1 MKRYKNN
8 SSFYDEANVDKNYSS
23 SDPLKT
29 SMDPYIVRIFNEMDY
44 GVNLDSGVL
53 FINSDIEDFVFYEVV
68 GKINVILQ
76 YRKHMNLDET
86 APVTIVI
93 NSGGGNAYTALAI
106 IDYIR
111 GLSVKVNTI
120 ARGRAMSAAALI
132 LTCGTGTRAASKN
145 STIMFHEISSDF
157 FGKSSDVKQSVKHL
171 QVLEESF
178 FILLEETTKKD
189 KTWWKDNCIKDTYF
203 TPKEAFELGIIDSI
217 L

>member
-8 SSFYDEANVDKNYSS
+8 SSFYDDSVLNKP
-23 SDPLKT
+23 SDIMDQSKV
-29 SMDPYIVRIFNEMDY
+29 SMDPYITRIFNEMDC
-44 GVNLDSGVL
+44 GINLDSGVL

-68 GKINVILQ
+68 AKINMIMQ
-76 YRKHMNLDET
+76 YRKHVNIDET
-86 APVTIVI
+86 LPISIVI

-106 IDYIR
+106 IDYIK
-111 GLSVKVNTI
+111 GLSVKINTI
-120 ARGRAMSAAALI
+120 CRGRAMSAAALI
-132 LTCGTGTRAASKN
+132 LTCGTGIRAASKN

-178 FILLEETTKKD
+178 FSLLEESTKKE
-189 KTWWKDNCIKDTYF
+189 KNWWKEHCIKDTYF
-203 TPKEAFELGIIDSI
+203 TPNDAIELGIIDSI